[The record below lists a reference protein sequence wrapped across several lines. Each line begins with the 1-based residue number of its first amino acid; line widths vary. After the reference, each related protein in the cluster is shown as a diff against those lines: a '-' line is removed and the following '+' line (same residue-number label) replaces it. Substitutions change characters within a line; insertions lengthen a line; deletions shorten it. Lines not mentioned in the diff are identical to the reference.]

1 MLRVTGNVCLSF
13 RKGSMSGRQGRLRSY
28 RRQGLAGVS
37 TNGYTYLVLVL
48 FWLPSVALFLEF
60 KLGGSTFVG
69 WAVGLIWIAAL
80 IASVVVATA
89 DDSREGTG
97 QWFGDNDR
105 HNPQDK

>member
-1 MLRVTGNVCLSF
+1 
-13 RKGSMSGRQGRLRSY
+13 
-28 RRQGLAGVS
+28 VS

-48 FWLPSVALFLEF
+48 FWLPSVALFLEL

-80 IASVVVATA
+80 IASLVVATT

-105 HNPQDK
+105 HTPQDK